1 MAASTLAYVSGR
13 ASILSLAIKLLN
25 TYLILRIKAGI
36 VVNLTLEPMLVRLT
50 ENSAEKNEHLSSYY
64 ISSPF

>member
-1 MAASTLAYVSGR
+1 MAASTLAYVSGW
-13 ASILSLAIKLLN
+13 ASILSLAITLLN
-25 TYLILRIKAGI
+25 TCLILRIKAGI

-50 ENSAEKNEHLSSYY
+50 ENSAENNEHLSSYY